1 MAACLFFRHVRFLIG
16 RVAASTLALFL
27 CGCARPPTAILT
39 QVATVDAVAIDE
51 SSGLAASR
59 RSPDTLW
66 THNDS
71 DGAPVLYAIGLDGGL
86 RGSVRLA
93 GLKNIDWEDMASF
106 ELDGRAWLM
115 VGDLGENIKRRI
127 GAAIYVIP
135 EPAAT
140 ELSPEREIVVSVA
153 WTIPV
158 RYADGPH
165 DCESLA
171 VDVREGRVYLLR
183 KREDKKPLYSLPLR
197 PAPDGQPVPEAQRLG
212 IVAHI
217 PQPNSEQRAV
227 PIATGRYRGSP
238 TAMDI
243 SADGRRA
250 VVLTYGDVLLFERKP
265 GETWA
270 KALAAK
276 PIVLPPHGL
285 AQAEAACFSRDGR
298 FVFIT
303 EEKLRTAVL
312 RYDLS
317 PLSAP

>member
-1 MAACLFFRHVRFLIG
+1 MSAVRNFSQRAKQHLLIIGALSLAMFLP
-16 RVAASTLALFL
+16 A
-27 CGCARPPTAILT
+27 CARPPVAIRT
-39 QVATVDAVAIDE
+39 QIATVDVPVVDE
-51 SSGLAASR
+51 SSGLAFSHRTA
-59 RSPDTLW
+59 DLLW

-71 DGAPVLYAIGLDGGL
+71 DGEPVLYALGLDGKL

-106 ELDGRAWLM
+106 ELDGRAWLI
-115 VGDLGENIKRRI
+115 VGDIGENINRKT
-127 GAAIYVIP
+127 GAALYVVP
-135 EPAAT
+135 EPAAS
-140 ELSPEREIVVSVA
+140 ELAPDRETVLPVE

-171 VDVREGRVYLLR
+171 VDVREQRVYLIR
-183 KREDKKPLYSLPLR
+183 KREEQKTLFTLPLR
-197 PAPDGQPVPEAQRLG
+197 PTPAGVSAPEAQKMG

-238 TAMDI
+238 TAMGI

-270 KALAAK
+270 RALAGK
-276 PIVLPPHGL
+276 PVVLPPHGL
-285 AQAEAACFSRDGR
+285 EQAEAVCFSLDGR
-298 FVFIT
+298 FLFVT
-303 EEKLRTAVL
+303 EDKDHSPLL
-312 RYDLS
+312 RYELPPPS
-317 PLSAP
+317 P